1 MSLADLPH
9 ARRHVIADRLSA
21 GHAVVAA
28 NLAAEF
34 NLSEDAIRRDLRA
47 LAADGLCRRVY
58 GGAVPIAA
66 NDRPLAARMKEAPVR
81 KSALARAG
89 AATVRPGELVFL
101 DTGSTNLALVDV
113 LPEDADLTVATNAVD
128 VAAAVLRRQDL
139 RLLMIGGEVDPHLG
153 GCVDAAAVDS
163 LSRLRIDRGFVGVC
177 ALSMSDGILTTH
189 FREAAFK
196 RTLIERSRHVVGLVT
211 SDKLQA
217 TAAHRV
223 AALEALHTIVIERDV
238 GASVMKALR
247 KSGAEVLPVDPAG

>member
-9 ARRHVIADRLSA
+9 ARRHVIAARLSA

-28 NLAAEF
+28 DLAAEF
-34 NLSEDAIRRDLRA
+34 KLSEDAIRRDLRA

-66 NDRPLAARMKEAPVR
+66 NDRPLAARIKEAPDR

-89 AATVRPGELVFL
+89 AATVQANELVFL
-101 DTGSTNLALVDV
+101 DTGSTNLALVEF
-113 LPEDADLTVATNAVD
+113 LPEDADLTIATNAVD

-163 LSRLRIDRGFVGVC
+163 LSRLRVDRGFVGVC
-177 ALSMSDGILTTH
+177 ALSMSDGLLTTH

-196 RTLIERSRHVVGLVT
+196 RTLVERSRHVVGLVT

-217 TAAHRV
+217 AAAHRV
-223 AALEALHTIVIERDV
+223 AGIEALHTVVVERDV
-238 GASVMKALR
+238 GAAVMKALR
-247 KSGAEVLPVDPAG
+247 EAGATVVPVDAGS

>member
-1 MSLADLPH
+1 MSQSDLPH
-9 ARRHVIADRLSA
+9 ARRHVIADRLAA
-21 GHAVVAA
+21 GQAVVAA
-28 NLAAEF
+28 DLATEF

-66 NDRPLAARMKEAPVR
+66 NDRPLAARMKEAPDR
-81 KSALARAG
+81 KSALARTG
-89 AATVRPGELVFL
+89 AATVRPGELLFL
-101 DTGSTNLALVDV
+101 DTGSTNLALVEF

-211 SDKLQA
+211 RDKLQA
-217 TAAHRV
+217 AAAHRV
-223 AALEALHTIVIERDV
+223 AGLEALHTVVIERDV
-238 GASVMKALR
+238 GASVLKALR
-247 KSGAEVLPVDPAG
+247 QTGSEVIPVDPAE

>member
-1 MSLADLPH
+1 MSLVDLPH
-9 ARRHVIADRLSA
+9 ARRRVIAARLAA

-28 NLAAEF
+28 DLAAEF

-66 NDRPLAARMKEAPVR
+66 NDRPLAARIKEAPDR

-89 AATVRPGELVFL
+89 AATVQAGELVFL
-101 DTGSTNLALVDV
+101 DTGSTNLALVEF

-163 LSRLRIDRGFVGVC
+163 LSRLRVDRGFVGVC
-177 ALSMSDGILTTH
+177 ALSMSDGLLTTH

-196 RTLIERSRHVVGLVT
+196 RTLVERSRHVVGLVT

-217 TAAHRV
+217 AAAHRV
-223 AALEALHTIVIERDV
+223 AGIEALHTVVVERDV
-238 GASVMKALR
+238 GAAVMKALR
-247 KSGAEVLPVDPAG
+247 EAGATVVPVDAGS